1 MIPTQS
7 AIRPE
12 ARIPLA
18 TLATDFDEWMAGWVF
33 RFGGTRYTGKQL
45 PAQELLP
52 GNRYHNCTP
61 LTLPAPKMIPTQS
74 AIRPEARI
82 PLATLATD
90 FDEWMAGWVFRFGG
104 TRYTGKQLPAQELLP
119 GNAWKTFK
127 QEPRL
132 PSVPQSPISLRRQFL
147 QQVSPPKLEDSS
159 SSSSFN
165 SEHSRASSGSSIDS
179 IYPKPPAKP
188 DPIFV
193 SEYFEV
199 RKSPKGGYGAF
210 ATKDIEVGT
219 VVMSEEPL
227 FRAATMDVYYMY
239 WNLTAEQ
246 RVEYR
251 SLHGWSGLGLP
262 RLLAIFKTNR
272 FEIPGSACG
281 IFIKS
286 SRFNHA
292 CHPHATCTYKWNEEL
307 RHMVTTSIN
316 PMKNGD
322 EITIQY
328 TNNPSKLYDDYGF
341 HCDCPA
347 CPDPKEA
354 GKQHRMRQ
362 LPMPMW

>member
-1 MIPTQS
+1 MLVRNLDGIRYHNCTPLTIPARNMITTQPT
-7 AIRPE
+7 IRPE
-12 ARIPLA
+12 AQIPPP

-33 RFGGTRYTGKQL
+33 KLGGTRYIGKPL
-45 PAQELLP
+45 PANVE
-52 GNRYHNCTP
+52 
-61 LTLPAPKMIPTQS
+61 
-74 AIRPEARI
+74 
-82 PLATLATD
+82 
-90 FDEWMAGWVFRFGG
+90 
-104 TRYTGKQLPAQELLP
+104 LP

-127 QEPRL
+127 QEPRQ
-132 PSVPQSPISLRRQFL
+132 PSAPQSPVSLCCQFL
-147 QQVSPPKLEDSS
+147 QQVTPPKLEQSESS
-159 SSSSFN
+159 SSSN
-165 SEHSRASSGSSIDS
+165 STHSRTSSSSSIDS
-179 IYPKPPAKP
+179 IYPKPPKKP
-188 DPIFV
+188 DPLFV
-193 SEYFEV
+193 TEFFEV
-199 RKSPKGGYGAF
+199 HRSPKGGYGAF

-227 FRAATMDVYYMY
+227 FRATFSEVFYKYE
-239 WNLTAEQ
+239 NLTTEQ

-272 FEIPGSACG
+272 FEIPGGACG

-307 RHMVTTSIN
+307 GHMVTTSIN

-322 EITIQY
+322 EVTIQY

-362 LPMPMW
+362 LPMSMW